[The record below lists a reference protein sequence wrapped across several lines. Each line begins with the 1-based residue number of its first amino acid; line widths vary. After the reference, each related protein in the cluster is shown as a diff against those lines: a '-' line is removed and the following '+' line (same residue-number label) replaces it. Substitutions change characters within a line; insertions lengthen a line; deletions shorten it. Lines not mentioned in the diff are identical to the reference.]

1 MIYKVCLILFI
12 FLGLKQ
18 SLSEAVITYLNP
30 PFGIKS
36 FILRWSFYTELQI
49 SLCYKHSQKSLVPDL
64 FTAFNLIDVFSAYCI
79 GFCFLLVYLITQSLL
94 LYEVG
99 ANSLLCHSRQY
110 LHFKSGYYDYFK
122 NSGSC
127 FFLNHRGSLYFFPPL
142 ISCFPRFW
150 LSLCIS
156 VEISDRNGHCDDQ

>member
-64 FTAFNLIDVFSAYCI
+64 FTAFNLIDIFSAYCI

-99 ANSLLCHSRQY
+99 ANSLCVIPGNIYILSQDIMIT
-110 LHFKSGYYDYFK
+110 LKIVVLV
-122 NSGSC
+122 
-127 FFLNHRGSLYFFPPL
+127 FF
-142 ISCFPRFW
+142 
-150 LSLCIS
+150 
-156 VEISDRNGHCDDQ
+156 